1 MDTWEGEY
9 GTNFAIP
16 GFTQWA
22 ADMKLPFFLCKIRAS
37 YIGKLSLSEATFKA
51 EMQELRDAVRCA
63 LPYAPDCTS
72 YETVVSGLLS

>member
-22 ADMKLPFFLCKIRAS
+22 SDMKLPLFVCEIRAS
-37 YIGKLSLSEATFKA
+37 YLGKLCLSEATFKA

-63 LPYAPDCTS
+63 LPYAPDHATWDS
-72 YETVVSGLLS
+72 TLIMIKK